1 MHPPLFF
8 APMIKHWFQRREA
21 PRLQVL
27 MVCMGNLCRSP
38 MAEAVLRAKL
48 DRAGLAGQVTVDSA
62 GTHGFHRGA
71 LPDPRAV
78 AQAAQRGYRLGGL
91 KSRPVVAADFSRF
104 NLLLAM
110 DRDNLATLRSRCP
123 PGATGRMALLLPFA
137 AQAPG
142 GPLGAA
148 EIDEVPDPYFG
159 NAAGFEHALNLIE
172 PACDGL
178 LLALKDSLT
187 SGA

>member
-1 MHPPLFF
+1 
-8 APMIKHWFQRREA
+8 MIKRWFLRREA

-27 MVCMGNLCRSP
+27 MVCMGNICRSP

-48 DRAGLAGQVTVDSA
+48 ELAGLAGQVAVDSA

-78 AQAAQRGYRLGGL
+78 AQAARRGYRLAGL

-104 NLLLAM
+104 DLLLAM
-110 DRDNLATLRSRCP
+110 DNDNLATLRSRCP
-123 PGATGRMALLLPFA
+123 AGSTGELALLLPFA
-137 AQAPG
+137 VQAPDRTA
-142 GPLGAA
+142 LAA
-148 EIDEVPDPYFG
+148 TTDEVPDPYFG
-159 NAAGFEHALNLIE
+159 SAEGFGHALDLIE

-178 LLALKDSLT
+178 VRVLKLRLSSLV
-187 SGA
+187 

>member
-1 MHPPLFF
+1 
-8 APMIKHWFQRREA
+8 MIKRWFQRREA

-27 MVCMGNLCRSP
+27 MVCMGNICRSP

-48 DRAGLAGQVTVDSA
+48 EQAGLAGQVAVDSA

-71 LPDPRAV
+71 LPDPRAL
-78 AQAAQRGYRLGGL
+78 AQAAGRGYRLAGL

-104 NLLLAM
+104 DLLLAM
-110 DRDNLATLRSRCP
+110 DNDNLATLRSRCP
-123 PGATGRMALLLPFA
+123 AGSTAELGLLLPYA

-142 GPLGAA
+142 HLPWANTT
-148 EIDEVPDPYFG
+148 DEVPDPYFG
-159 NAAGFEHALNLIE
+159 NVEGFGHALDLIE

-178 LLALKDSLT
+178 VALMRRRLS
-187 SGA
+187 SGV